1 MAHMSG
7 SRNRRCSGDLRAC
20 TPDRVMESVV
30 NQLDE
35 AKLRLFLLLLFA
47 FGCSAATVSGTL
59 AALGGSLS
67 A

>member
-1 MAHMSG
+1 M
-7 SRNRRCSGDLRAC
+7 
-20 TPDRVMESVV
+20 

-59 AALGGSLS
+59 AVLGRTAS